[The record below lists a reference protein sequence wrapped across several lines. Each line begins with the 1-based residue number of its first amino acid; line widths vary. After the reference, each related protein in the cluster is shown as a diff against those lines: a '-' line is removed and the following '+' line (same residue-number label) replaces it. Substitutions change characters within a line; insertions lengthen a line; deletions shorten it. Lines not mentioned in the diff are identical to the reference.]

1 MGFLGQLL
9 QKCSPGAHEPD
20 EFVFTVKTEKGVSRD
35 DRTIRRYFLTPV
47 AKALEFYSPGFGFHS
62 FRREAVTEIAHE
74 SDPYQ
79 AMRAAGHSKMD
90 TSLLY
95 GLADE
100 ERQDEAIR
108 RIQERVLRPTGLLN
122 GTENQPLTAG
132 LAHENGPQKAK
143 VISAGVDDEFA
154 TAFVFNLVD
163 GGPAQTRTGDL
174 YRVEVALRHDQPGR
188 HRQDRQPRVEV
199 GS

>member
-1 MGFLGQLL
+1 M
-9 QKCSPGAHEPD
+9 
-20 EFVFTVKTEKGVSRD
+20 KTEKGVSRD

-47 AKALEFYSPGFGFHS
+47 AKALELYSPGFGFHS

-100 ERQDEAIR
+100 ERQEQSIR

-122 GTENQPLTAG
+122 GTENSSLTAV
-132 LAHENGPQKAK
+132 LAHEDGPQKAK
-143 VISAGVDDEFA
+143 VISAGDEDQFA
-154 TAFVFNLVD
+154 TAFIFNLVD
-163 GGPAQTRTGDL
+163 GGPVQTRTADL
-174 YRVEVALRHDQPGR
+174 YRVKVAL
-188 HRQDRQPRVEV
+188 
-199 GS
+199 